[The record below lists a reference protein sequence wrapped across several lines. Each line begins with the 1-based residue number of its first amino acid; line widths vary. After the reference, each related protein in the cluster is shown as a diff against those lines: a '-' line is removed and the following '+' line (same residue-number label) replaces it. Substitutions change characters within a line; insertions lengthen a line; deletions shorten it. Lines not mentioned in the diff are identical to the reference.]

1 MPNMAGLKI
10 WNMKESKDLSW
21 RKSEIEQEKP
31 LKSNMMKMKTI
42 NRISLGECLII
53 CLITE
58 GETQTLVETVAEV
71 MILLL

>member
-1 MPNMAGLKI
+1 MAGLKI
-10 WNMKESKDLSW
+10 LNMKESKDLSW

-31 LKSNMMKMKTI
+31 LKFNMMKMKTI

-53 CLITE
+53 YLRGE
-58 GETQTLVETVAEV
+58 GRVEMVGEETVAAV